1 MSSQKNFVSLKD
13 ETIRIFENPFLDWCS
28 RIHWSFPLIVWVPV
42 VLYCLYTSIFTFHFG
57 LLETL
62 AYLLVG
68 LVIWS
73 LSEYFIH
80 RFVFHYHPTSD
91 FGKRIAFLMHGIHH
105 DYPNDSKRLVMPPIM
120 SILLSI
126 PFIFIF
132 KYAFGG
138 EGASYSAFSGMVIG
152 YLCYDM
158 LHYAVH
164 HARWENSWFVRLKK
178 HHMAHHFVA
187 PEEGFGVSNMFWDK
201 IFRTEIKPK

>member
-1 MSSQKNFVSLKD
+1 MSNQKNFVSLKD

-28 RIHWSFPLIVWVPV
+28 RIHWSFPLLVWVPV
-42 VLYCLYTSIFTFHFG
+42 VLYCLYTSLFTFQISVV
-57 LLETL
+57 ETIV
-62 AYLLVG
+62 YLFVG
-68 LVIWS
+68 LVIWT

-91 FGKRIAFLMHGIHH
+91 FGKRISFLMHGVHH

-201 IFRTEIKPK
+201 IFRTEIKPR

>member
-1 MSSQKNFVSLKD
+1 MSNQKNFVSLKD
-13 ETIRIFENPFLDWCS
+13 ETVRIFENPFLDWCS
-28 RIHWSFPLIVWVPV
+28 RIHWSFPLIVWIPV
-42 VLYCLYTSIFTFHFG
+42 ILYCLYSSVFTFQFG
-57 LLETL
+57 VVETL
-62 AYLLVG
+62 AYLFVG
-68 LVIWS
+68 LVIWT

-91 FGKRIAFLMHGIHH
+91 FGKKIAFLMHGIHH

-138 EGASYSAFSGMVIG
+138 QGASYSAFSGMVIG

-164 HARWENSWFVRLKK
+164 HARWDNPLFVHLKK

-187 PEEGFGVSNMFWDK
+187 PEEGFGVSNIFWDK
-201 IFRTEIKPK
+201 IFRTEIKPR